1 METLE
6 IANIVN
12 DDQTML
18 SYINGNAFE
27 ALTQIIHN
35 SLDADAS
42 LIKISIKYNNLG
54 AIELVRVEDNGLGI
68 KQPNKN
74 DIMDTFLRR
83 GFSEKKVGQRNK
95 FNRNMHG
102 KNGDGRF
109 KSYALG
115 AVVEWVSK
123 TKDSSCK
130 IIGNYN
136 DPQRFQYTTEY
147 DASFIKTETGT
158 IFTAYA
164 NDRDIKLYE
173 HDKLKYSLERHFITV
188 IEDERI
194 SIYLD
199 GEKLTVSEHVDAEET
214 NNLDAPFKDVQVKTV
229 IWKQF
234 DNENNRLFWCDQ
246 SYNILREDRLDHTV
260 KKTNCS
266 LYIASKRVE
275 EEKKNNTLE
284 LLSSNPDFVEI
295 EKHARSKKDSFLL
308 KQSALKSYDII
319 NKLKDENIYPYSK
332 TTSSADVVAQNLY
345 DKIIVKI
352 NEKKPN
358 VLKNKDTKHFIVK
371 TVKVLLEKEP
381 EHFANILKELL
392 NLSTED
398 TIEFSKL
405 LNQTELSNII
415 RTSTMVSNRLKF
427 IEALKLLVYGDL
439 AKNLKERSQLHK
451 MLVNETWIFG
461 EEYNLTAS
469 DQSFNKTIQK
479 IRESVSGMC
488 DDEIEGGH
496 RIPDLFFTSKQFYGD
511 QQWALIVELK
521 RPKVS
526 IGKKE
531 LQQIKDYYDII
542 KSCPE
547 FANWKVDLLV
557 VSSDIDKTILEG
569 EIQDCKTG
577 RANYYKDDP
586 LKKIFIRRWGD
597 ILDQNAFRYKSLKQ
611 SLDISADLNDGAKYI
626 KDNYASMIDKA

>member
-42 LIKISIKYNNLG
+42 LIKISVKYNNLG

-68 KQPNKN
+68 RQPNKN

-199 GEKLTVSEHVDAEET
+199 GEKLTVSEHVDVEET
-214 NNLDAPFKDVQVKTV
+214 NNLDDPFKDVQVKTV

-415 RTSTMVSNRLKF
+415 
-427 IEALKLLVYGDL
+427 
-439 AKNLKERSQLHK
+439 
-451 MLVNETWIFG
+451 
-461 EEYNLTAS
+461 
-469 DQSFNKTIQK
+469 
-479 IRESVSGMC
+479 
-488 DDEIEGGH
+488 
-496 RIPDLFFTSKQFYGD
+496 
-511 QQWALIVELK
+511 
-521 RPKVS
+521 
-526 IGKKE
+526 
-531 LQQIKDYYDII
+531 
-542 KSCPE
+542 
-547 FANWKVDLLV
+547 
-557 VSSDIDKTILEG
+557 
-569 EIQDCKTG
+569 
-577 RANYYKDDP
+577 
-586 LKKIFIRRWGD
+586 
-597 ILDQNAFRYKSLKQ
+597 
-611 SLDISADLNDGAKYI
+611 
-626 KDNYASMIDKA
+626 